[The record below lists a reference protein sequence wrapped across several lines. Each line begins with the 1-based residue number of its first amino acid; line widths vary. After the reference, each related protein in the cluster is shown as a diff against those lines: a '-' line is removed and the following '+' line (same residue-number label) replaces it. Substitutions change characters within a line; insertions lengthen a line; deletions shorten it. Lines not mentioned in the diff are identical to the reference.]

1 MQNYD
6 LIVVGG
12 SAAGITAA
20 LTARKFYPDKSI
32 LLIRDVKNVPI
43 PCGIPYVFGTVK
55 DPMKNL
61 MPVDTMMQNAKVDI
75 QITTVTKINPEF
87 KIIFTSDNHKE
98 GMTYERLI
106 IATGSLPIIPNLKGI
121 EKHNIFAIKKN
132 PEFHQLMLEELDK
145 AKNLVIIG
153 GGFIGAEFAEECR
166 KRHPELPIS
175 IVEMQEHCLQL
186 VYDPEYCT
194 MAEKGLADQNIT
206 LLTNEKVVAFT
217 GNESVAGVELESG
230 KVIPADMVI
239 LGIGCSANVDL
250 AREAGLR
257 IGPARGIYVDD
268 HMQTSNLYIYACG
281 DCADKV
287 SFFDGKPSALKL
299 ASIATMEARIAGAN
313 IFKTNRKNIGVVGCF
328 ATVLNNQAYACA
340 GLTETQA
347 TKLGYKIAVGSA
359 ESVNRH
365 PGMMPGS
372 ALMKVKLVFELK
384 SQILLGGQIIGAL
397 SAGELINGVSAMIG
411 KKMTADDIATF
422 QAGTHPALTASPVA
436 YQLVNA
442 AENALLKIRA
452 LI

>member
-1 MQNYD
+1 MLNYD

-20 LTARKFYPDKSI
+20 MTARKFYPDKSI

-61 MPVDTMMQNAKVDI
+61 MPVDTMMQNAKVDV
-75 QITTVTKINPEF
+75 QLATVTKIDPEL
-87 KIIFTSDNHKE
+87 KIVFSSADPKE
-98 GMTYERLI
+98 GMGYQRLI
-106 IATGSLPIIPNLKGI
+106 IATGSSPIIPVLKGI
-121 EKHNIFAIKKN
+121 EKKNIFAIKKN
-132 PEFHQLMLEELDK
+132 PEYHQLMLDQVDQS
-145 AKNLVIIG
+145 KNLVIIG

-166 KRHPELPIS
+166 KRRPELPIS

-186 VYDPEYCT
+186 VYDPEFCA
-194 MAEKGLADQNIT
+194 MAEKGLTDQNIT
-206 LLTNEKVVAFT
+206 LLTNEKVISFI
-217 GNESVAGVELESG
+217 GDESVTGVKLESG
-230 KVIPADMVI
+230 KEIPADMII

-257 IGPARGIYVDD
+257 IGPTRGIFVDSY
-268 HMQTSNLYIYACG
+268 MQTSNQSIYACG

-287 SFFDGKPSALKL
+287 SFFNGKPSSLKL

-313 IFKTNRKNIGVVGCF
+313 VFKTNRKNIGVVGCF

-347 TKLGYKIAVGSA
+347 IKSGYKIIVGSA
-359 ESVNRH
+359 ESINRH
-365 PGMMPGS
+365 PGMMPG
-372 ALMKVKLVFELK
+372 AGMMKVKLVFDYYT
-384 SQILLGGQIIGAL
+384 QVILGGQVIGAH
-397 SAGELINGVSAMIG
+397 SAGELINGISAMIG
-411 KKMTADDIATF
+411 KKMTADEIATF

-442 AENALLKIRA
+442 AENALLKIRT
-452 LI
+452 LV